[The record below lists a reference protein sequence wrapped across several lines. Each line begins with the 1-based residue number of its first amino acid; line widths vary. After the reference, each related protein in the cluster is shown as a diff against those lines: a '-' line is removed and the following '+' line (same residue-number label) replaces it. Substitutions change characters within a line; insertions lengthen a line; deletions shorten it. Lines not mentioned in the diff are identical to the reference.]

1 MDEITDLQKEREE
14 LITRIKRFV
23 ASDDVQP
30 RISREAAT
38 FEKWVEVKPAMFEK
52 TISSELDKYIRFKN
66 DLESGKATQAELL
79 KAVEVGIVASS
90 LTLHAC

>member
-1 MDEITDLQKEREE
+1 
-14 LITRIKRFV
+14 
-23 ASDDVQP
+23 
-30 RISREAAT
+30 
-38 FEKWVEVKPAMFEK
+38 MFEK